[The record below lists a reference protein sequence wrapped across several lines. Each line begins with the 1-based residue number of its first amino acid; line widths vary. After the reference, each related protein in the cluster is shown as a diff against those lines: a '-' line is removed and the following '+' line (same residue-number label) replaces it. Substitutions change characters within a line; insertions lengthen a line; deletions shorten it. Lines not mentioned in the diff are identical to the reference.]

1 MAAQSA
7 ENLSERLAHS
17 AKHDTDLRHTA
28 SSRWMSLLGG
38 GALALYGIRRGRL
51 GGALL
56 ALTGGTVLYHGVT
69 GRWPDYRV
77 LIDRIA
83 ETSGQGIKVSESVTI
98 LQPVEA
104 VYRYW
109 RQLEN
114 LPRFMQHL
122 QSVEQMSGG
131 HSRWRA
137 KVPGTDFTIE
147 WQAQITEDREN
158 ELLAWRSLPDAA
170 IFNEG
175 QVRFAPA
182 PGDRGTEVHATIL
195 YRPPGGSI
203 GAAVARLFNALPAQ
217 FIREDLRRF
226 KQAMEASEVPTTA
239 GQP

>member
-1 MAAQSA
+1 MAAHT
-7 ENLSERLAHS
+7 ENLSERLGHPAE
-17 AKHDTDLRHTA
+17 HDTDIRHAA

-38 GALALYGIRRGRL
+38 GALALYGIRRGSL

-56 ALTGGTVLYHGVT
+56 ALTGGAVLYHGVT
-69 GRWPDYRV
+69 GRWPAPG
-77 LIDRIA
+77 LTKRIA
-83 ETSGQGIKVSESVTI
+83 VTSGEEIKVSESVI
-98 LQPVEA
+98 IQQPVEA

-122 QSVEQMSGG
+122 QSVEQMSDGR
-131 HSRWRA
+131 SRWRV

-170 IFNEG
+170 VFNEG
-175 QVRFAPA
+175 QVRFAPL
-182 PGDRGTEVHATIL
+182 PDDRGTEVQATIL

-203 GAAVARLFNALPAQ
+203 GGAVARLFSALPAQ

-226 KQAMEASEVPTTA
+226 KQAMEASELPTMT
-239 GQP
+239 GQR